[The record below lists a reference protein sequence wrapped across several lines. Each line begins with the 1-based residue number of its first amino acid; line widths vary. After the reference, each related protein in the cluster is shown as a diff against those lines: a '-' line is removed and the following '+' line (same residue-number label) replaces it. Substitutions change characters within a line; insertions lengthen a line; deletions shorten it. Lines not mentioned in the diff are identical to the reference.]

1 MSQNRTAEGKF
12 SKASPPP
19 SEPCGQLR
27 RPRLPGDPRR
37 KPAGGQDVQGEMKT
51 PAEPRTGKVTVNH
64 KREGKLDA
72 TPSSEAFRRRNAAER
87 LLPSGS

>member
-1 MSQNRTAEGKF
+1 
-12 SKASPPP
+12 
-19 SEPCGQLR
+19 
-27 RPRLPGDPRR
+27 
-37 KPAGGQDVQGEMKT
+37 MKT